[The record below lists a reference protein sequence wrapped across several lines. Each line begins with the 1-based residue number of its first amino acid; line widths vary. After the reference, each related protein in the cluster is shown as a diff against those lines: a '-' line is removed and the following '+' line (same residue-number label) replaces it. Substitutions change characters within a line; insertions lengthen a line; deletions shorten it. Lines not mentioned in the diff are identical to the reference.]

1 MRAGEFDRLFGN
13 LGYRFCRGNIE
24 DAGVYYRYYQEGFHV
39 VLMVNLDTKR
49 ELTPEMQHIMV
60 ERIQNIFYHP
70 KGVLD
75 DFPDG
80 FPVYHVEVLTL
91 LYGSGADAIRN
102 LCASCKDTW
111 GYLSQEKRLLIYEN
125 QPGDFWGLRSALENM
140 STACN
145 AESGVHSPRTD
156 IKSGINSMKSVPF
169 ITVAIMAVNILI
181 FLGMEV
187 VGSTSDNGFML
198 RCGAIYP
205 PLISE
210 RHQWWR
216 LFTAGFLHF
225 GAEHL
230 VNNMLILYCMG
241 TRLEQA
247 VGHIRMFVIY
257 MFSLLGGSV
266 LSYSMMMTTGDY
278 AISAGASGAIFG
290 VIGGVLWVVIWH
302 HGHYAGISTRRM
314 MFMIL
319 LTVYYGFASTGI
331 DNWGHIG
338 GVITGF
344 LVTAILYHRK
354 YQKD

>member
-1 MRAGEFDRLFGN
+1 M
-13 LGYRFCRGNIE
+13 
-24 DAGVYYRYYQEGFHV
+24 
-39 VLMVNLDTKR
+39 
-49 ELTPEMQHIMV
+49 
-60 ERIQNIFYHP
+60 
-70 KGVLD
+70 
-75 DFPDG
+75 
-80 FPVYHVEVLTL
+80 
-91 LYGSGADAIRN
+91 
-102 LCASCKDTW
+102 
-111 GYLSQEKRLLIYEN
+111 
-125 QPGDFWGLRSALENM
+125 
-140 STACN
+140 
-145 AESGVHSPRTD
+145 
-156 IKSGINSMKSVPF
+156 
-169 ITVAIMAVNILI
+169 
-181 FLGMEV
+181 
-187 VGSTSDNGFML
+187 
-198 RCGAIYP
+198 
-205 PLISE
+205 
-210 RHQWWR
+210 
-216 LFTAGFLHF
+216 
-225 GAEHL
+225 
-230 VNNMLILYCMG
+230 
-241 TRLEQA
+241 EQA